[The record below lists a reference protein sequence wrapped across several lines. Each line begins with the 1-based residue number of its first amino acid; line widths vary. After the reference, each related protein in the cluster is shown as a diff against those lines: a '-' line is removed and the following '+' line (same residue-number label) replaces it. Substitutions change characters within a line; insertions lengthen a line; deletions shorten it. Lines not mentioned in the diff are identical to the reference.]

1 MAKPREPSAASKSTK
16 LVPDDELWWQIADS
30 ITPLKNRRRAPT
42 VKPSAKAVEPEAAPK
57 ARKTRTAPV
66 APSAPA
72 HKPTLAELS
81 HDRLVDLDK
90 RTGQKLVRGQLPLE
104 GRLDLHGMT
113 QDQAH
118 GRLTRFIATSA
129 EAGKRCVLVI
139 TGKGLKPTGETGVLR
154 KAVPRWLNSTELR
167 PLVLAIRYA
176 QSKDGGEG
184 ALYVLLKRRREKA

>member
-1 MAKPREPSAASKSTK
+1 MAKV
-16 LVPDDELWWQIADS
+16 LVPDDELWWQIAS
-30 ITPLKNRRRAPT
+30 TITPLNHRRRVPSVKPAAKESDAAPLSHKTRAVPVMPAAPT
-42 VKPSAKAVEPEAAPK
+42 
-57 ARKTRTAPV
+57 
-66 APSAPA
+66 

-81 HDRLVDLDK
+81 HDRLTDLDK
-90 RTGQKLVRGQLPLE
+90 RTGQKLVRGKMPLE
-104 GRLDLHGMT
+104 GRLDLHGLT

-118 GRLTRFIATSA
+118 GKLARFIATSA

-154 KAVPRWLNSTELR
+154 QAVPRWLNSSELR

-176 QSKDGGEG
+176 QAKDGGEG

>member
-1 MAKPREPSAASKSTK
+1 MAKI
-16 LVPDDELWWQIADS
+16 LVPDDELWWQIAES
-30 ITPLKNRRRAPT
+30 ITPLKHRRRI
-42 VKPSAKAVEPEAAPK
+42 PSAKPAVEEPAAAPMKAPK
-57 ARKTRTAPV
+57 ARVAPV
-66 APSAPA
+66 APPVPA
-72 HKPTLAELS
+72 RKPTLAELS
-81 HDRLVDLDK
+81 HDRLIDLDK

-104 GRLDLHGMT
+104 GRLDLHGLT

-154 KAVPRWLNSTELR
+154 KAVPRWLNSVELR

-184 ALYVLLKRRREKA
+184 ALYVLLKRRRDKA

>member
-1 MAKPREPSAASKSTK
+1 MSKL
-16 LVPDDELWWQIADS
+16 LVPDDELWWQIAS
-30 ITPLKNRRRAPT
+30 TITPLNHRRRIPS
-42 VKPSAKAVEPEAAPK
+42 VKPAAKDADAAP
-57 ARKTRTAPV
+57 ASHKTRPV
-66 APSAPA
+66 AAQPRNSTT

-81 HDRLVDLDK
+81 HDRLTDLDK
-90 RTGQKLVRGQLPLE
+90 RTGQKLVRGKMPLE
-104 GRLDLHGMT
+104 GRLDLHGLT

-118 GRLTRFIATSA
+118 GKLTRFIATSA

-154 KAVPRWLNSTELR
+154 QAVPRWLNSSELR

-176 QSKDGGEG
+176 QAKDGGEG

>member
-1 MAKPREPSAASKSTK
+1 MAKV
-16 LVPDDELWWQIADS
+16 LVPDDELWWQIAS
-30 ITPLKNRRRAPT
+30 TITPLNHRRRIPS
-42 VKPSAKAVEPEAAPK
+42 VKPAAKESDAAPVK
-57 ARKTRTAPV
+57 AAKMRAAAAAP
-66 APSAPA
+66 PPAPA

-81 HDRLVDLDK
+81 HDRLIDLDK
-90 RTGQKLVRGQLPLE
+90 RTGQKLVRGKLPLE
-104 GRLDLHGMT
+104 GRLDLHGLT

-118 GRLTRFIATSA
+118 GKLTRFIATSA

-154 KAVPRWLNSTELR
+154 QAVPRWLNSSELR

-176 QSKDGGEG
+176 QAKDGGEG

>member
-1 MAKPREPSAASKSTK
+1 MTK
-16 LVPDDELWWQIADS
+16 TLVPDDELWWQIAGT
-30 ITPLKNRRRAPT
+30 ITPLKHRRRVPSVKPAAKEPDTAPT
-42 VKPSAKAVEPEAAPK
+42 KAAKPRSAHVLPA
-57 ARKTRTAPV
+57 
-66 APSAPA
+66 APA

-90 RTGQKLVRGQLPLE
+90 RTGQKLVRGKLPLE

-118 GRLTRFIATSA
+118 GKLTRFIATSA

-154 KAVPRWLNSTELR
+154 KAVPRWLNSSELR

-184 ALYVLLKRRREKA
+184 ALYVLLKRRRDKA

>member
-1 MAKPREPSAASKSTK
+1 M
-16 LVPDDELWWQIADS
+16 PDDELWWQIAS
-30 ITPLKNRRRAPT
+30 TITPLNHRRRSPSMKPAIEPDAPPT
-42 VKPSAKAVEPEAAPK
+42 KAQ
-57 ARKTRTAPV
+57 RTRTAPV
-66 APSAPA
+66 APTASP

-81 HDRLVDLDK
+81 HDRLIDLDK

-118 GRLTRFIATSA
+118 GRLTRFIGASA

-154 KAVPRWLNSTELR
+154 KAVPRWLNSAELR

-176 QSKDGGEG
+176 QAKDGGEG
-184 ALYVLLKRRREKA
+184 ALYVLLKRRRDKA